1 MNLLRHYASNQE
13 YLPELIYAA
22 LEENDLKTAERLA
35 HTAKNV
41 SGNIGASE
49 LEELAG
55 EIEHLLRTN
64 MPRDVIDAKLTYFK
78 KKQQPFIAQIRTA
91 VSTLKTSNQETSVNV
106 IEDIDV
112 ETTAQFIQQ
121 LSDFLLDDDSAAL
134 TYLEDNTAIIRRSF
148 SAEVFSK
155 IEIAIKQFNF
165 EKALH
170 LLTSQSDTSADNV

>member
-1 MNLLRHYASNQE
+1 
-13 YLPELIYAA
+13 
-22 LEENDLKTAERLA
+22 
-35 HTAKNV
+35 
-41 SGNIGASE
+41 
-49 LEELAG
+49 
-55 EIEHLLRTN
+55 

-134 TYLEDNTAIIRRSF
+134 TYLEDNTAIIYFYFKVYFFKSITF
-148 SAEVFSK
+148 YILEV
-155 IEIAIKQFNF
+155 
-165 EKALH
+165 
-170 LLTSQSDTSADNV
+170 